1 MRGIVPMDH
10 PPRRSIPPHV
20 WRIVSGLLALG
31 ALAGV
36 GYLYWWS
43 DDPRVRYARMTCYY
57 EQVYTT
63 AGPVDIVLQGT
74 SRMKYGVESRALA
87 EGLGLDPTTAAVVN
101 MGRGGRGTGQM
112 YQQLLD
118 IEAERGVR
126 GAVVIEY
133 TPSDATIFTPE
144 PLYYHYKATFPT
156 NVTYDTLLSDWESKP
171 REPGYAKARDLF
183 AHLQY
188 RLDTTVETALVG
200 IRPRIR
206 EVPRADR
213 EAAGVQTCMSNPT
226 SRVVRRWGN
235 QAQTLVRRAERIQ
248 RVVGEDGTWRDQ
260 PPLDWDIS
268 VVNQDRQ
275 SHYIDAVIRFA
286 EERDLPVFVILVPG
300 YLEAPP
306 SERFLDGFE
315 ERFGVPLLSPPMEV
329 LEDLN
334 SGEGRYF
341 QDANHL
347 NRAGYVR
354 FADWLASALEE
365 RGVTRE
371 RLDAAR

>member
-1 MRGIVPMDH
+1 MRRSPIMDR
-10 PPRRSIPPHV
+10 PPRRSITPRT
-20 WRIVSGLLALG
+20 WRIISGLLALG

-57 EQVYTT
+57 EQIYTT
-63 AGPVDIVLQGT
+63 AGPVDVVLQGT

-87 EGLGLDPTTAAVVN
+87 EGLGMDPATATVVN

-156 NVTYDTLLSDWESKP
+156 NVTYDTLLSDWDSKP
-171 REPGYAKARDLF
+171 REPAYGRARDLL
-183 AHLQY
+183 AQLQY
-188 RLDTTVETALVG
+188 RLDTTVETVFEG
-200 IRPRIR
+200 IPPRIR
-206 EVPRADR
+206 EVPVAQR
-213 EAAGVQTCMSNPT
+213 ETTGVQTCMSNPT

-235 QAQTLVRRAERIQ
+235 QAQTLVRRAEKVQ
-248 RVVGEDGTWRDQ
+248 RAVGEDRTWRDQ
-260 PPLDWDIS
+260 PPLEWDIS

-275 SHYIDAVIRFA
+275 SHFIDAVVRFA
-286 EERDLPVFVILVPG
+286 RERDLPVFVVLIPG

-306 SERFLDGFE
+306 SARFQADFE
-315 ERFGVPLLSPPMEV
+315 ERFGVPLIAPPLEV

-354 FADWLASALEE
+354 FADWLASELERRGIALDDGSAV
-365 RGVTRE
+365 R
-371 RLDAAR
+371 

>member
-1 MRGIVPMDH
+1 MRGIAPMDD
-10 PPRRSIPPHV
+10 PPRRWSSPRL
-20 WRIVSGLLALG
+20 WRVISGVLAVG
-31 ALAGV
+31 MLAGV

-43 DDPRVRYARMTCYY
+43 DDPRVRYARMACYY
-57 EQVYTT
+57 EQIYTT
-63 AGPVDIVLQGT
+63 ADPVDIVLQGT

-87 EGLGLDPTTAAVVN
+87 EGLGLDPATADVVN

-118 IEAERGVR
+118 IEAERGVH

-144 PLYYHYKATFPT
+144 PLYYHYKSTFPT
-156 NVTYDTLLSDWESKP
+156 NVTYDTLLADWESKP
-171 REPGYAKARDLF
+171 REPAYAKTRDLL
-183 AHLQY
+183 AQLQY

-206 EVPRADR
+206 EVPVAERK
-213 EAAGVQTCMSNPT
+213 AAGVQTCMSNPN
-226 SRVVRRWGN
+226 SRVVRTWGD
-235 QAQTLVRRAERIQ
+235 QAKTIERRAEKVQ
-248 RVVGEDGTWRDQ
+248 RAVGEDGTWRDQ

-286 EERDLPVFVILVPG
+286 RERDLPVVVVLIPG
-300 YLEAPP
+300 YLEPPP
-306 SERFLDGFE
+306 SEDFLADFE
-315 ERFGVPLLSPPMEV
+315 SRFGVPLTVAPVPV
-329 LEDLN
+329 LEDLY

-347 NRAGYVR
+347 NRAGYVK
-354 FADWLASALEE
+354 FATWLASVLEA
-365 RGVTRE
+365 RGVEIDGADGT
-371 RLDAAR
+371 A